1 MRQGLVYNNNIL
13 AGTITEDDNGGF
25 IFHYNDSYFY
35 NTTLP
40 AISVT
45 LPKGKQHHYAKDL
58 FPFFF
63 NMLSEGVN
71 RKLQCRILKI
81 DEEDDFG
88 LLLKTAGNETI
99 GAIHVQEIIPGIQ
112 QH

>member
-1 MRQGLVYNNNIL
+1 MRQGKVFYNNVI
-13 AGTITEDDNGGF
+13 AGLLTELDSGEF
-25 IFHYNDSYFY
+25 IFHYDDAYFN

-40 AISVT
+40 PISVT
-45 LPKGKQHHYAKDL
+45 IPKQKQQHRSKEL
-58 FPFFF
+58 FPFFY

-88 LLLKTAGNETI
+88 LLLKTAANETI
-99 GAIHVQEIIPGIQ
+99 GAISIEDAT
-112 QH
+112 

>member
-1 MRQGLVYNNNIL
+1 MRQGRVYFNKIV
-13 AGTITEDDNGGF
+13 AGTISELDTGEYVFQYD
-25 IFHYNDSYFY
+25 DSYFS

-45 LPKGKQHHYAKDL
+45 LSKKKQDHQSKEL

-63 NMLSEGVN
+63 NMLSEGAN
-71 RKLQCRILKI
+71 KKIQCRILKI

-88 LLLKTAGNETI
+88 LLLKTAANETI
-99 GAIHVQEIIPGIQ
+99 GAISVEEIK
-112 QH
+112 

>member
-1 MRQGLVYNNNIL
+1 MRQGEVFYNNIL
-13 AGTITEDDNGGF
+13 AGVITEMDNGEYL
-25 IFHYNDSYFY
+25 FHYDDAYFY

-40 AISVT
+40 PISVT
-45 LPKGKQHHYAKDL
+45 LPKGKQQYKSKKL

-71 RKLQCRILKI
+71 RNLQCRILKI

-88 LLLKTAGNETI
+88 LLLKTANNETV
-99 GAIHVQEIIPGIQ
+99 GAIHVQEF
-112 QH
+112 

>member
-1 MRQGLVYNNNIL
+1 MRQGKVFYNNTI
-13 AGTITEDDNGGF
+13 AGLLTELDSGEF
-25 IFHYNDSYFY
+25 IFHYDDVYFY

-40 AISVT
+40 PISVT
-45 LPKGKQHHYAKDL
+45 IPKQKQQHRSKEL
-58 FPFFF
+58 FPFFY

-88 LLLKTAGNETI
+88 LLLKTAANETI
-99 GAIHVQEIIPGIQ
+99 GAISIEDAT
-112 QH
+112 